1 MLRKYLPNNPI
12 TYLQPVIHDAFL
24 KLLTKAD
31 KKNFPPSL
39 PKMHRYL
46 ILSPI
51 REQVLISHLD

>member
-31 KKNFPPSL
+31 KTNFSPFL
-39 PKMHRYL
+39 PILHCYL
-46 ILSPI
+46 ILSP
-51 REQVLISHLD
+51 R

>member
-31 KKNFPPSL
+31 KKNFSPSL

-46 ILSPI
+46 ILSP
-51 REQVLISHLD
+51 RWEQVKP